1 MININKITIN
11 NDLMNNKFILEGLF
25 YECHCILFV
34 IDLTSEKSFS
44 NLEKLISSLEKI
56 ELIKNDSAYITM
68 ILVLNKSDL
77 EQKIKINKDD
87 INEFLQ
93 NYPLIDSIEISSTNL
108 KGIPELT
115 KKIYE
120 GFTKNENLSFPLDN
134 LKFYENQYN
143 NVSHEF
149 SFIDIEGTV
158 NCMLIGD
165 SETGKSSFLIR
176 YVRNNFSDTFL
187 TTIDLDKEIKLFQHM
202 DKKYWLIL
210 WDTAGQ
216 ERFKS
221 LPKKYFQYADGIL
234 LLFDISKKRTFEH
247 VKNWIEDIKFN
258 LNEERKTNIYLIGN
272 KLDLERNVTRE
283 EGLEMA
289 KELGMKYFECS
300 NKLNI
305 NINEI
310 MDHMIMDYY
319 QGIKKENKGDK
330 LKNRLKKHEKKM
342 LLMVKYVFVYNM
354 INKYNF
360 IYYFLKTIL
369 IIYIMIIYFK

>member
-1 MININKITIN
+1 MININEITIN
-11 NDLMNNKFILEGLF
+11 DDLMNNKFILEGLF

-34 IDLTSEKSFS
+34 IDLTSKESFVK
-44 NLEKLISSLEKI
+44 LEKFISSLEQNKFI
-56 ELIKNDSAYITM
+56 ENDSNYLTI

-77 EQKIKINKDD
+77 EQEIKIDKGE

-93 NYPLIDSIEISSTNL
+93 KYPLINSIEISSINQ

-115 KKIYE
+115 QKIYD

-134 LKFYENQYN
+134 LKFNENQYN
-143 NVSHEF
+143 YRSYDSSNL
-149 SFIDIEGTV
+149 DTEGTI

-176 YVRNNFSDTFL
+176 YVRNNFSDIFL
-187 TTIDLDKEIKLFQHM
+187 TTIGLDKEIKIYQHM
-202 DKKYWLIL
+202 DKKYRLIL

-221 LPKKYFQYADGIL
+221 LPKKYFQNADGIL
-234 LLFDISKKRTFEH
+234 LLYDVSKKDTFEH

-289 KELGMKYFECS
+289 RELGIKYFECS

-310 MDHMIMDYY
+310 MAHMIMDCSE
-319 QGIKKENKGDK
+319 GIKKEKKENK
-330 LKNRLKKHEKKM
+330 LKNNRKNKKKKCC
-342 LLMVKYVFVYNM
+342 
-354 INKYNF
+354 
-360 IYYFLKTIL
+360 
-369 IIYIMIIYFK
+369 

>member
-1 MININKITIN
+1 MININEITIN
-11 NDLMNNKFILEGLF
+11 DGLLNNKFILEGLF

-34 IDLTSEKSFS
+34 IDLTSKESFV
-44 NLEKLISSLEKI
+44 NLKKFISSLEQNNF
-56 ELIKNDSAYITM
+56 IKNDSNYLTI

-77 EQKIKINKDD
+77 EQEIKIDKGE

-93 NYPLIDSIEISSTNL
+93 KYPLINSIEISSINQ

-115 KKIYE
+115 QKIYD

-134 LKFYENQYN
+134 LKFNENQYN
-143 NVSHEF
+143 YRSYDSSNL
-149 SFIDIEGTV
+149 DTEGTI

-176 YVRNNFSDTFL
+176 YVRNNFSDIFL
-187 TTIDLDKEIKLFQHM
+187 TTIGLDKEIKIYQHI
-202 DKKYWLIL
+202 DKKYRLIL

-221 LPKKYFQYADGIL
+221 LPKKYFQNADGIL
-234 LLFDISKKRTFEH
+234 LLYDVSKKDTFEH

-289 KELGMKYFECS
+289 RELGIKYFECS

-310 MDHMIMDYY
+310 MAHMIMDCSD
-319 QGIKKENKGDK
+319 GIKKEKKENK
-330 LKNRLKKHEKKM
+330 LKNNRKNKKKKCC
-342 LLMVKYVFVYNM
+342 
-354 INKYNF
+354 
-360 IYYFLKTIL
+360 
-369 IIYIMIIYFK
+369 

>member
-1 MININKITIN
+1 MMININEITIN
-11 NDLMNNKFILEGLF
+11 DDLMNNKFILEGLF

-34 IDLTSEKSFS
+34 IDLTSKESFV
-44 NLEKLISSLEKI
+44 NLVKFISSLEQNKFI
-56 ELIKNDSAYITM
+56 ENDSNYLTI

-77 EQKIKINKDD
+77 EQEIKIDKGE

-93 NYPLIDSIEISSTNL
+93 KYPLINSIEISSINQ

-115 KKIYE
+115 QKIYD

-134 LKFYENQYN
+134 LKFNENQYN
-143 NVSHEF
+143 YRSYDSSNL
-149 SFIDIEGTV
+149 DTEGTI

-176 YVRNNFSDTFL
+176 YVRNNFSDIFL
-187 TTIDLDKEIKLFQHM
+187 TTIGLDKEIKIYQHM
-202 DKKYWLIL
+202 DKKYRLIL

-221 LPKKYFQYADGIL
+221 LPKKYFQNADGIL
-234 LLFDISKKRTFEH
+234 LLYDVSKKDTFEH

-289 KELGMKYFECS
+289 RELGIKYFECS

-310 MDHMIMDYY
+310 MAHMIMDCSD
-319 QGIKKENKGDK
+319 GIKKEKKENK
-330 LKNRLKKHEKKM
+330 LKNNRKNKKKKCC
-342 LLMVKYVFVYNM
+342 
-354 INKYNF
+354 
-360 IYYFLKTIL
+360 
-369 IIYIMIIYFK
+369 

>member
-1 MININKITIN
+1 MMININEITIN
-11 NDLMNNKFILEGLF
+11 DYLMNNKFILEGLF

-34 IDLTSEKSFS
+34 IDLTSKESFV
-44 NLEKLISSLEKI
+44 NLVKFISSLEQNQF
-56 ELIKNDSAYITM
+56 IKNDSNYLTI

-77 EQKIKINKDD
+77 EQEIKIDKGE

-93 NYPLIDSIEISSTNL
+93 KYPLINSIEISSINQ
-108 KGIPELT
+108 KGIPELIQ
-115 KKIYE
+115 KIYD

-134 LKFYENQYN
+134 LKFNENQYN
-143 NVSHEF
+143 YRSYDSSNL
-149 SFIDIEGTV
+149 DTEGTI

-176 YVRNNFSDTFL
+176 YVRNNFSDIFL
-187 TTIDLDKEIKLFQHM
+187 TTIGLDKEIKIYQHM
-202 DKKYWLIL
+202 DKKYRLIL

-221 LPKKYFQYADGIL
+221 LPKKYFQNADGIL
-234 LLFDISKKRTFEH
+234 LLYDVSKKDTFEH

-289 KELGMKYFECS
+289 RELGIKYFECS

-310 MDHMIMDYY
+310 MAHMIMDCSE
-319 QGIKKENKGDK
+319 GIKKEKKENK
-330 LKNRLKKHEKKM
+330 LKNNRKNKKKKCC
-342 LLMVKYVFVYNM
+342 
-354 INKYNF
+354 
-360 IYYFLKTIL
+360 
-369 IIYIMIIYFK
+369 

>member
-1 MININKITIN
+1 MMININEITIN
-11 NDLMNNKFILEGLF
+11 DDLMNNKFILEGLF

-34 IDLTSEKSFS
+34 IDLTSKESFVK
-44 NLEKLISSLEKI
+44 LEKFISSLEQNKFI
-56 ELIKNDSAYITM
+56 ENDSNYLTI

-77 EQKIKINKDD
+77 EQEIKIDKGE

-93 NYPLIDSIEISSTNL
+93 KYPLINSIEISSINQ

-115 KKIYE
+115 QKIYD

-134 LKFYENQYN
+134 LKFNENQYN
-143 NVSHEF
+143 YRSYDSSNL
-149 SFIDIEGTV
+149 DTEGTI

-176 YVRNNFSDTFL
+176 YVRNNFSDIFL
-187 TTIDLDKEIKLFQHM
+187 TTIGLDKEIKIYQHM
-202 DKKYWLIL
+202 NKKYRLIL

-221 LPKKYFQYADGIL
+221 LPKKYFQNADGIL
-234 LLFDISKKRTFEH
+234 LLYDVSKKDTFEH

-289 KELGMKYFECS
+289 RELGIKYFECS

-310 MDHMIMDYY
+310 MAHMIMDCSE
-319 QGIKKENKGDK
+319 GIKKEKKENK
-330 LKNRLKKHEKKM
+330 LKNKRKNKKKKCC
-342 LLMVKYVFVYNM
+342 
-354 INKYNF
+354 
-360 IYYFLKTIL
+360 
-369 IIYIMIIYFK
+369 

>member
-1 MININKITIN
+1 MININEITIN
-11 NDLMNNKFILEGLF
+11 DDLMNNKFILEGLF

-202 DKKYWLIL
+202 DKKY
-210 WDTAGQ
+210 
-216 ERFKS
+216 
-221 LPKKYFQYADGIL
+221 
-234 LLFDISKKRTFEH
+234 
-247 VKNWIEDIKFN
+247 
-258 LNEERKTNIYLIGN
+258 
-272 KLDLERNVTRE
+272 
-283 EGLEMA
+283 
-289 KELGMKYFECS
+289 
-300 NKLNI
+300 
-305 NINEI
+305 
-310 MDHMIMDYY
+310 
-319 QGIKKENKGDK
+319 
-330 LKNRLKKHEKKM
+330 
-342 LLMVKYVFVYNM
+342 
-354 INKYNF
+354 
-360 IYYFLKTIL
+360 
-369 IIYIMIIYFK
+369 

>member
-134 LKFYENQYN
+134 LKFNENQYN
-143 NVSHEF
+143 YRSYDSSNL
-149 SFIDIEGTV
+149 DTEGTI

-176 YVRNNFSDTFL
+176 YVRNNFSDIFL
-187 TTIDLDKEIKLFQHM
+187 TTIGLDKEIKIYQHM
-202 DKKYWLIL
+202 DKKYRLIL

-221 LPKKYFQYADGIL
+221 LPKKYFQNADGIL
-234 LLFDISKKRTFEH
+234 LLYDVSKKDTFEH

-289 KELGMKYFECS
+289 RELG
-300 NKLNI
+300 I
-305 NINEI
+305 
-310 MDHMIMDYY
+310 
-319 QGIKKENKGDK
+319 
-330 LKNRLKKHEKKM
+330 
-342 LLMVKYVFVYNM
+342 
-354 INKYNF
+354 
-360 IYYFLKTIL
+360 
-369 IIYIMIIYFK
+369 

>member
-1 MININKITIN
+1 
-11 NDLMNNKFILEGLF
+11 MNNKFILEGLF

-34 IDLTSEKSFS
+34 IDLTSKESFVNLKKFISFS
-44 NLEKLISSLEKI
+44 EKNNF
-56 ELIKNDSAYITM
+56 IKNDSNYLTI

-77 EQKIKINKDD
+77 EQEIKIDKGE

-93 NYPLIDSIEISSTNL
+93 KYPLINSIEISSINQ
-108 KGIPELT
+108 KGIPELIQ
-115 KKIYE
+115 KIYD

-134 LKFYENQYN
+134 LKFNENQYN
-143 NVSHEF
+143 YRSYDSSNL
-149 SFIDIEGTV
+149 DTEGTI

-176 YVRNNFSDTFL
+176 YVRNNFSDIFL
-187 TTIDLDKEIKLFQHM
+187 TTIGLDKEIKIYQYM
-202 DKKYWLIL
+202 DKKYRLIL

-221 LPKKYFQYADGIL
+221 LPKKYFQNADGIL
-234 LLFDISKKRTFEH
+234 LLYDVSKKDTFEH

-289 KELGMKYFECS
+289 RELGIKYFECS

-310 MDHMIMDYY
+310 MAHMIMDCSE
-319 QGIKKENKGDK
+319 GIKKEKKENK
-330 LKNRLKKHEKKM
+330 LKNNRKNKKKKCC
-342 LLMVKYVFVYNM
+342 
-354 INKYNF
+354 
-360 IYYFLKTIL
+360 
-369 IIYIMIIYFK
+369 

>member
-1 MININKITIN
+1 MMININEITIN
-11 NDLMNNKFILEGLF
+11 DDLMNNKFILEGLF

-34 IDLTSEKSFS
+34 IDLTSKESFV
-44 NLEKLISSLEKI
+44 NLKKFISSLEQNKFI
-56 ELIKNDSAYITM
+56 ENDSNYLTI

-77 EQKIKINKDD
+77 EQEIKIDKGE
-87 INEFLQ
+87 INQFLQ
-93 NYPLIDSIEISSTNL
+93 KYPLINSIEISSINQ
-108 KGIPELT
+108 KGIPELIQ
-115 KKIYE
+115 KIYD

-134 LKFYENQYN
+134 LKFNENQYN
-143 NVSHEF
+143 YRSYDSSNL
-149 SFIDIEGTV
+149 DTEGTI

-176 YVRNNFSDTFL
+176 YVRNNFSDIFL
-187 TTIDLDKEIKLFQHM
+187 TTIGLDKEIKIYQHM
-202 DKKYWLIL
+202 DKKYRLIL

-221 LPKKYFQYADGIL
+221 LPKKYFQNADGIL
-234 LLFDISKKRTFEH
+234 LLYDVSKKDTFEH

-289 KELGMKYFECS
+289 RELGIKYFECS

-310 MDHMIMDYY
+310 MAHMIMDCSE
-319 QGIKKENKGDK
+319 GIKKEKKENK
-330 LKNRLKKHEKKM
+330 LKNNRKNKKKKCC
-342 LLMVKYVFVYNM
+342 
-354 INKYNF
+354 
-360 IYYFLKTIL
+360 
-369 IIYIMIIYFK
+369 

>member
-1 MININKITIN
+1 MMININEITIN
-11 NDLMNNKFILEGLF
+11 DDLMNNKFILEGLF

-34 IDLTSEKSFS
+34 IDLTSKESFVNLKKFIS
-44 NLEKLISSLEKI
+44 FLEKNNF
-56 ELIKNDSAYITM
+56 IKNDSNYLTI

-77 EQKIKINKDD
+77 EQEIKIDKGE

-93 NYPLIDSIEISSTNL
+93 KYPLINSIEISSINQ

-115 KKIYE
+115 QKIYD

-134 LKFYENQYN
+134 L
-143 NVSHEF
+143 
-149 SFIDIEGTV
+149 
-158 NCMLIGD
+158 MLIGD

-176 YVRNNFSDTFL
+176 YVRNNFSDIFL
-187 TTIDLDKEIKLFQHM
+187 TTIGLDKEIKIYQHM
-202 DKKYWLIL
+202 DKKYRLIL

-221 LPKKYFQYADGIL
+221 LPKKYFQNADGIL
-234 LLFDISKKRTFEH
+234 LLYDVSKKDTFEH

-289 KELGMKYFECS
+289 RELGIKYFECS

-310 MDHMIMDYY
+310 MAHMIMDCSD
-319 QGIKKENKGDK
+319 GIKKEKKENK
-330 LKNRLKKHEKKM
+330 LKNNRKNKKKKCC
-342 LLMVKYVFVYNM
+342 
-354 INKYNF
+354 
-360 IYYFLKTIL
+360 
-369 IIYIMIIYFK
+369 

>member
-1 MININKITIN
+1 MMININEITIN
-11 NDLMNNKFILEGLF
+11 DDLMNNKFILEGLF

-34 IDLTSEKSFS
+34 IDLTSKESFV
-44 NLEKLISSLEKI
+44 NLEKFISSLEQNKFI
-56 ELIKNDSAYITM
+56 ENDSNYLTI

-77 EQKIKINKDD
+77 EQEIKIDKGE

-93 NYPLIDSIEISSTNL
+93 KYPLINSIEISSINQ

-115 KKIYE
+115 QKIYD

-134 LKFYENQYN
+134 LKFNENQYN
-143 NVSHEF
+143 YRSYDSSNL
-149 SFIDIEGTV
+149 DTEGTI

-176 YVRNNFSDTFL
+176 YVRNNFSDIFL
-187 TTIDLDKEIKLFQHM
+187 TTIGLDKEIKIYQHM
-202 DKKYWLIL
+202 DKKYRLIL

-221 LPKKYFQYADGIL
+221 LPKKYFQNADGIL
-234 LLFDISKKRTFEH
+234 LLYDVSKKDTFEH

-289 KELGMKYFECS
+289 RELGIKYFECS

-310 MDHMIMDYY
+310 MAHMIMDCSE
-319 QGIKKENKGDK
+319 GIKKEKKENK
-330 LKNRLKKHEKKM
+330 LKNKRKNKKKKCC
-342 LLMVKYVFVYNM
+342 
-354 INKYNF
+354 
-360 IYYFLKTIL
+360 
-369 IIYIMIIYFK
+369 

>member
-1 MININKITIN
+1 MININEITIN
-11 NDLMNNKFILEGLF
+11 DDLMNNKFILEGLF

-34 IDLTSEKSFS
+34 IDLTSKESFVK
-44 NLEKLISSLEKI
+44 LEKFISSLEQNKFI
-56 ELIKNDSAYITM
+56 ENDSNYLTI

-77 EQKIKINKDD
+77 EQEIKIDKGE

-93 NYPLIDSIEISSTNL
+93 KYPLINSIEISSINQ

-115 KKIYE
+115 QKIYD

-134 LKFYENQYN
+134 LKFNENQYN
-143 NVSHEF
+143 YRSYDSSNL
-149 SFIDIEGTV
+149 DTEGTI

-176 YVRNNFSDTFL
+176 YVRNNFSDIFL
-187 TTIDLDKEIKLFQHM
+187 TTIGLDKEIKIYQHM
-202 DKKYWLIL
+202 DKKYRLIL

-221 LPKKYFQYADGIL
+221 LPKKYFQNADGIL
-234 LLFDISKKRTFEH
+234 LLYDVSKKDTFEH

-289 KELGMKYFECS
+289 RELGIKYFECS

-310 MDHMIMDYY
+310 MAHMIMDCSE
-319 QGIKKENKGDK
+319 GIKKEKKENK
-330 LKNRLKKHEKKM
+330 LKNKRKNKKKKCC
-342 LLMVKYVFVYNM
+342 
-354 INKYNF
+354 
-360 IYYFLKTIL
+360 
-369 IIYIMIIYFK
+369 

>member
-1 MININKITIN
+1 MMININEITIN
-11 NDLMNNKFILEGLF
+11 DDLMNNKFILEGLF

-34 IDLTSEKSFS
+34 IDLTSKESFVK
-44 NLEKLISSLEKI
+44 LEKFISSLEQNKFI
-56 ELIKNDSAYITM
+56 ENDSNYLTI

-77 EQKIKINKDD
+77 EQEIKIDKGE

-93 NYPLIDSIEISSTNL
+93 KYPLINSIEISSINQ

-115 KKIYE
+115 QKIYD

-134 LKFYENQYN
+134 LKFNENQYN
-143 NVSHEF
+143 YRSYDSSNL
-149 SFIDIEGTV
+149 DTEGTI

-176 YVRNNFSDTFL
+176 YVRNNFSDIFL
-187 TTIDLDKEIKLFQHM
+187 TTIGLDKEIKIYQHM
-202 DKKYWLIL
+202 DKKYRLIL

-221 LPKKYFQYADGIL
+221 LPKKYFQNADGIL
-234 LLFDISKKRTFEH
+234 LLYDVSKKDTFEH

-289 KELGMKYFECS
+289 KELGIKYFECS

-310 MDHMIMDYY
+310 MAHMIMDCSE
-319 QGIKKENKGDK
+319 GIKKEKKDNK
-330 LKNRLKKHEKKM
+330 LKNNRKNKKKKCC
-342 LLMVKYVFVYNM
+342 
-354 INKYNF
+354 
-360 IYYFLKTIL
+360 
-369 IIYIMIIYFK
+369 

>member
-176 YVRNNFSDTFL
+176 YVRNNFSDIFL
-187 TTIDLDKEIKLFQHM
+187 TTIGLDKEIKIYQHM
-202 DKKYWLIL
+202 DKKYRLIL

-221 LPKKYFQYADGIL
+221 LPKKYFQNADGIL
-234 LLFDISKKRTFEH
+234 LLYDVSKKDTFEH

-283 EGLEMA
+283 EGVEMA
-289 KELGMKYFECS
+289 RELGIKYFECS

-330 LKNRLKKHEKKM
+330 LKNG
-342 LLMVKYVFVYNM
+342 
-354 INKYNF
+354 
-360 IYYFLKTIL
+360 
-369 IIYIMIIYFK
+369 

>member
-1 MININKITIN
+1 MININEITIN
-11 NDLMNNKFILEGLF
+11 DDLMNNKFILEGLF

-34 IDLTSEKSFS
+34 IDLTSKESFVK
-44 NLEKLISSLEKI
+44 LEKFISSLEQNKFI
-56 ELIKNDSAYITM
+56 ENDSNYLTI

-77 EQKIKINKDD
+77 EQEIKIDKGE

-93 NYPLIDSIEISSTNL
+93 KYPLINSIEISSINQ
-108 KGIPELT
+108 KGIPELIQ
-115 KKIYE
+115 KIYD

-134 LKFYENQYN
+134 LKFNENQYN
-143 NVSHEF
+143 YRSYDSSNL
-149 SFIDIEGTV
+149 DTEGTI

-176 YVRNNFSDTFL
+176 YVRNNFSDIFL
-187 TTIDLDKEIKLFQHM
+187 TTIGLDKEIKIYQHM
-202 DKKYWLIL
+202 DKKYRLIL

-221 LPKKYFQYADGIL
+221 LPKKYFQNADGIL
-234 LLFDISKKRTFEH
+234 LLYDVSKKDTFEH

-289 KELGMKYFECS
+289 RELGIKYFECS

-310 MDHMIMDYY
+310 MAHMIMDCSE
-319 QGIKKENKGDK
+319 GIKKEKKENK
-330 LKNRLKKHEKKM
+330 LKNKRKNKKKKCC
-342 LLMVKYVFVYNM
+342 
-354 INKYNF
+354 
-360 IYYFLKTIL
+360 
-369 IIYIMIIYFK
+369 

>member
-1 MININKITIN
+1 MMININEITIN
-11 NDLMNNKFILEGLF
+11 DDLMNNKFILEGLF

-34 IDLTSEKSFS
+34 IDLTSKESFVK
-44 NLEKLISSLEKI
+44 LEKFISSLEQNKFI
-56 ELIKNDSAYITM
+56 ENDSNYLTI

-77 EQKIKINKDD
+77 EQEIKIDKGE

-93 NYPLIDSIEISSTNL
+93 KYPLINSIEISSINQ

-115 KKIYE
+115 QKIYE

-134 LKFYENQYN
+134 LKFNENQYN
-143 NVSHEF
+143 YRSYDSSNL
-149 SFIDIEGTV
+149 DTEGTI

-176 YVRNNFSDTFL
+176 YVRNNFSDIFL
-187 TTIDLDKEIKLFQHM
+187 TTIGLDKEIKIYQHM
-202 DKKYWLIL
+202 DKKYRLIL

-221 LPKKYFQYADGIL
+221 LPKKYFQNADGIL
-234 LLFDISKKRTFEH
+234 LLYDVSKKDTFEH

-289 KELGMKYFECS
+289 RELGIKYFECS

-310 MDHMIMDYY
+310 MAHMIMDCSE
-319 QGIKKENKGDK
+319 GIKKEKKENK
-330 LKNRLKKHEKKM
+330 LKNKRKNKKKKCC
-342 LLMVKYVFVYNM
+342 
-354 INKYNF
+354 
-360 IYYFLKTIL
+360 
-369 IIYIMIIYFK
+369 

>member
-1 MININKITIN
+1 MMININEITIN
-11 NDLMNNKFILEGLF
+11 DDLMNNKFILEGLF

-34 IDLTSEKSFS
+34 IDLTSKESFVK
-44 NLEKLISSLEKI
+44 LEKFISSLEQNKFI
-56 ELIKNDSAYITM
+56 ENDSNYLTI

-77 EQKIKINKDD
+77 EQEIKIDKGE

-93 NYPLIDSIEISSTNL
+93 KYPLINSIEISSINQ

-115 KKIYE
+115 QKIYD

-134 LKFYENQYN
+134 LKFNENQYN
-143 NVSHEF
+143 YRSYDSSNL
-149 SFIDIEGTV
+149 DTEGTI

-176 YVRNNFSDTFL
+176 YVRNNFSDIFL
-187 TTIDLDKEIKLFQHM
+187 TTIGLDKEIKIYQHM
-202 DKKYWLIL
+202 DKKYRLIL

-221 LPKKYFQYADGIL
+221 LPKKYFQNADGIL
-234 LLFDISKKRTFEH
+234 LLYDVSKKDTFEH

-289 KELGMKYFECS
+289 RELGIKYFECS

-310 MDHMIMDYY
+310 MAHMIMDCSD
-319 QGIKKENKGDK
+319 GIKKEKKENK
-330 LKNRLKKHEKKM
+330 LKNNRKNKKKKCC
-342 LLMVKYVFVYNM
+342 
-354 INKYNF
+354 
-360 IYYFLKTIL
+360 
-369 IIYIMIIYFK
+369 

>member
-1 MININKITIN
+1 MININEITIN
-11 NDLMNNKFILEGLF
+11 DDLMNNKFILEGLF

-34 IDLTSEKSFS
+34 IDLTSKESFVK
-44 NLEKLISSLEKI
+44 LEKFISSLEQNKFI
-56 ELIKNDSAYITM
+56 ENDSNYLTI

-77 EQKIKINKDD
+77 EQEIKIDKGE

-93 NYPLIDSIEISSTNL
+93 KYPLINSIEISSINQ

-115 KKIYE
+115 QKIYD

-134 LKFYENQYN
+134 LKFNENQYN
-143 NVSHEF
+143 YRSYDSSNL
-149 SFIDIEGTV
+149 DTEGTI

-176 YVRNNFSDTFL
+176 YVRNNFSDIFL
-187 TTIDLDKEIKLFQHM
+187 TTIGLDKKIKIYQHM
-202 DKKYWLIL
+202 DKKYRLIL

-221 LPKKYFQYADGIL
+221 LPKKYFQNADGIL
-234 LLFDISKKRTFEH
+234 LLYDISKKDTFEH

-258 LNEERKTNIYLIGN
+258 LNEERRTNIYLIGN

-289 KELGMKYFECS
+289 RELGIKYFECS

-310 MDHMIMDYY
+310 MAHMIMDCSD
-319 QGIKKENKGDK
+319 GIKKEKKENK
-330 LKNRLKKHEKKM
+330 LKNNRKNKKKKCC
-342 LLMVKYVFVYNM
+342 
-354 INKYNF
+354 
-360 IYYFLKTIL
+360 
-369 IIYIMIIYFK
+369 

>member
-1 MININKITIN
+1 MMININEITIN
-11 NDLMNNKFILEGLF
+11 DDLMNNKFILEGLF

-34 IDLTSEKSFS
+34 IDLTSKESFV
-44 NLEKLISSLEKI
+44 NLKKFISSLEQNQF
-56 ELIKNDSAYITM
+56 IKNDSNYLTI

-77 EQKIKINKDD
+77 EQEIKIDKGEINK
-87 INEFLQ
+87 FLQ
-93 NYPLIDSIEISSTNL
+93 KYPLINSIEISSINQ

-115 KKIYE
+115 QKIYD

-134 LKFYENQYN
+134 LKFNENQYN
-143 NVSHEF
+143 YRSYDSSNL
-149 SFIDIEGTV
+149 DTEGTI

-176 YVRNNFSDTFL
+176 YVRNNFSDIFL
-187 TTIDLDKEIKLFQHM
+187 TTIGLDKEIKIYQHM
-202 DKKYWLIL
+202 DKKYRLIL

-221 LPKKYFQYADGIL
+221 LPKKYFQNADGIL
-234 LLFDISKKRTFEH
+234 LLYDVSKKDTFEH

-258 LNEERKTNIYLIGN
+258 LNEERRTNIYLIGN

-283 EGLEMA
+283 EGVEMA
-289 KELGMKYFECS
+289 RELGIKYFECS

-310 MDHMIMDYY
+310 MAHMIMDCSE
-319 QGIKKENKGDK
+319 GIKKEKKENK
-330 LKNRLKKHEKKM
+330 LKNNRKNKKKKCC
-342 LLMVKYVFVYNM
+342 
-354 INKYNF
+354 
-360 IYYFLKTIL
+360 
-369 IIYIMIIYFK
+369 

>member
-247 VKNWIEDIKFN
+247 AKNWIEDIKFN

-289 KELGMKYFECS
+289 RELGIKYFECS

-310 MDHMIMDYY
+310 MAHMIMDCSE
-319 QGIKKENKGDK
+319 GIKKEKKENK
-330 LKNRLKKHEKKM
+330 LKNNRKNKKKKCC
-342 LLMVKYVFVYNM
+342 
-354 INKYNF
+354 
-360 IYYFLKTIL
+360 
-369 IIYIMIIYFK
+369 

>member
-1 MININKITIN
+1 MMININEITIN
-11 NDLMNNKFILEGLF
+11 DDLMNNKFILEGLF

-34 IDLTSEKSFS
+34 IDLTSKESFVK
-44 NLEKLISSLEKI
+44 LEKFISSLEQNKFI
-56 ELIKNDSAYITM
+56 ENDSNYLTI

-77 EQKIKINKDD
+77 EQEIKIDKGE

-93 NYPLIDSIEISSTNL
+93 KYPLINSIEISSINQ

-115 KKIYE
+115 QKIYD

-134 LKFYENQYN
+134 LKFNENQYN
-143 NVSHEF
+143 YRSYDSSNL
-149 SFIDIEGTV
+149 DTEGTI

-176 YVRNNFSDTFL
+176 YVRNNFSDIFL
-187 TTIDLDKEIKLFQHM
+187 TTIGLDKEIKIYQQM
-202 DKKYWLIL
+202 DKKYRLIL

-221 LPKKYFQYADGIL
+221 LPKKYFQNADGIL
-234 LLFDISKKRTFEH
+234 LLYDVSKKDTFEH

-289 KELGMKYFECS
+289 RELGIKYFECS

-310 MDHMIMDYY
+310 MAHMIMDCSE
-319 QGIKKENKGDK
+319 GIKKEKKENK
-330 LKNRLKKHEKKM
+330 LKNKRKNKKKKCC
-342 LLMVKYVFVYNM
+342 
-354 INKYNF
+354 
-360 IYYFLKTIL
+360 
-369 IIYIMIIYFK
+369 

>member
-1 MININKITIN
+1 MMININEITIN
-11 NDLMNNKFILEGLF
+11 DDLMNNKFILEGLF

-34 IDLTSEKSFS
+34 IDLTSKKSFV
-44 NLEKLISSLEKI
+44 NLEKFISSLEQNQF
-56 ELIKNDSAYITM
+56 IKNDSNYLTI

-77 EQKIKINKDD
+77 EQEIKIDKGE

-93 NYPLIDSIEISSTNL
+93 KYPLINSIEISSINQ

-115 KKIYE
+115 QKIYD

-134 LKFYENQYN
+134 LKFNENQYN
-143 NVSHEF
+143 YRSYDSSNL
-149 SFIDIEGTV
+149 DTEGTI

-176 YVRNNFSDTFL
+176 YVRNNFSDIFL
-187 TTIDLDKEIKLFQHM
+187 TTIGLDKEIKIYQHM
-202 DKKYWLIL
+202 DKKYRLIL

-221 LPKKYFQYADGIL
+221 LPKKYFQNADGIL
-234 LLFDISKKRTFEH
+234 LLYDVSKKDTFEH

-289 KELGMKYFECS
+289 RELGIKYFECS

-310 MDHMIMDYY
+310 MAHMIMDCSD
-319 QGIKKENKGDK
+319 GIKKEKKENK
-330 LKNRLKKHEKKM
+330 LKNKRKNKKKKCC
-342 LLMVKYVFVYNM
+342 
-354 INKYNF
+354 
-360 IYYFLKTIL
+360 
-369 IIYIMIIYFK
+369 

>member
-1 MININKITIN
+1 MADKSLTEVGFW
-11 NDLMNNKFILEGLF
+11 NKF
-25 YECHCILFV
+25 
-34 IDLTSEKSFS
+34 KSFLFQEI
-44 NLEKLISSLEKI
+44 NV
-56 ELIKNDSAYITM
+56 ELTPYQ
-68 ILVLNKSDL
+68 
-77 EQKIKINKDD
+77 QKVEDE

-93 NYPLIDSIEISSTNL
+93 KYPLINSIEISSINQ

-115 KKIYE
+115 QKIYD

-134 LKFYENQYN
+134 LKFNENQYN
-143 NVSHEF
+143 YRSYDSSNL
-149 SFIDIEGTV
+149 DTEGTI

-176 YVRNNFSDTFL
+176 YVRNNFSDIFL
-187 TTIDLDKEIKLFQHM
+187 TTIGLDKEIKIYQHM
-202 DKKYWLIL
+202 DKKYRLIL

-221 LPKKYFQYADGIL
+221 LPKKYFQNADGIL
-234 LLFDISKKRTFEH
+234 LLYDVSKKDTFEH

-310 MDHMIMDYY
+310 MAHMIMDCSE
-319 QGIKKENKGDK
+319 GIKKEKKENK
-330 LKNRLKKHEKKM
+330 LKNNRKNKKKKCC
-342 LLMVKYVFVYNM
+342 
-354 INKYNF
+354 
-360 IYYFLKTIL
+360 
-369 IIYIMIIYFK
+369 

>member
-1 MININKITIN
+1 MMININEITIN
-11 NDLMNNKFILEGLF
+11 DDLMNNKFILEGLF

-34 IDLTSEKSFS
+34 IDLTSKESFV
-44 NLEKLISSLEKI
+44 NLVKFISSLEQNQF
-56 ELIKNDSAYITM
+56 IKNDSNYLTI

-77 EQKIKINKDD
+77 EQEIKIDKGE

-93 NYPLIDSIEISSTNL
+93 KYPLINSIEISSINQ

-115 KKIYE
+115 QKIYD

-134 LKFYENQYN
+134 LKFNENQYN
-143 NVSHEF
+143 YRSYDSSNL
-149 SFIDIEGTV
+149 DTEGTI

-176 YVRNNFSDTFL
+176 YVRNNFSDIFL
-187 TTIDLDKEIKLFQHM
+187 TTIGLDKEIKIYQHM
-202 DKKYWLIL
+202 DKKYRLIL

-221 LPKKYFQYADGIL
+221 LPKKYFQNADGIL
-234 LLFDISKKRTFEH
+234 LLYDVSKKDTFEH

-289 KELGMKYFECS
+289 RELGIKYFECS

-310 MDHMIMDYY
+310 MAHMIMDCSE
-319 QGIKKENKGDK
+319 GIKKEKKENK
-330 LKNRLKKHEKKM
+330 LKNNRKNRKKKCC
-342 LLMVKYVFVYNM
+342 
-354 INKYNF
+354 
-360 IYYFLKTIL
+360 
-369 IIYIMIIYFK
+369 

>member
-1 MININKITIN
+1 MMININEITIN
-11 NDLMNNKFILEGLF
+11 DDLMNNKFILEGLF

-34 IDLTSEKSFS
+34 IDLTSKESFVK
-44 NLEKLISSLEKI
+44 LEKFISSLEQNKFI
-56 ELIKNDSAYITM
+56 ENDSNYLTI

-77 EQKIKINKDD
+77 EQEIKIDKGE

-93 NYPLIDSIEISSTNL
+93 KYPLINSIEISSINQ

-115 KKIYE
+115 QKIYD

-134 LKFYENQYN
+134 LKFNENQYN
-143 NVSHEF
+143 YRSYDSSNL
-149 SFIDIEGTV
+149 DTEGTI

-176 YVRNNFSDTFL
+176 YVRNNFSDIFL
-187 TTIDLDKEIKLFQHM
+187 TTIGLDKEIKIYQHM
-202 DKKYWLIL
+202 DKKYRLIL

-221 LPKKYFQYADGIL
+221 LPKKYFQNADGIL
-234 LLFDISKKRTFEH
+234 LLYDVSKKDTFEH

-283 EGLEMA
+283 EGVEMA
-289 KELGMKYFECS
+289 RELGIKYFECS

-310 MDHMIMDYY
+310 MAHMIMDCSE
-319 QGIKKENKGDK
+319 GIKKEKKENK
-330 LKNRLKKHEKKM
+330 LKNNRKNKKKKCC
-342 LLMVKYVFVYNM
+342 
-354 INKYNF
+354 
-360 IYYFLKTIL
+360 
-369 IIYIMIIYFK
+369 

>member
-1 MININKITIN
+1 MININEITIN
-11 NDLMNNKFILEGLF
+11 DDLMNNKFILEGLF

-34 IDLTSEKSFS
+34 IDLTSKESFV
-44 NLEKLISSLEKI
+44 NLVKFISSLEQNQF
-56 ELIKNDSAYITM
+56 IKNDSNYLTI

-77 EQKIKINKDD
+77 EQEIKIDKGE

-93 NYPLIDSIEISSTNL
+93 KYPLINSIEISSINQ
-108 KGIPELT
+108 KGIPELIQ
-115 KKIYE
+115 KIYD

-134 LKFYENQYN
+134 LKFNENQYN
-143 NVSHEF
+143 YRSYDSSNL
-149 SFIDIEGTV
+149 DTEGTI

-176 YVRNNFSDTFL
+176 YVRNNFSDIFL
-187 TTIDLDKEIKLFQHM
+187 TTIGLDKEIKIYQHM
-202 DKKYWLIL
+202 DKKYRLIL

-221 LPKKYFQYADGIL
+221 LPKKYFQNADGIL
-234 LLFDISKKRTFEH
+234 LLYDVSKKDTFEH

-289 KELGMKYFECS
+289 RELGIKYFECS

-310 MDHMIMDYY
+310 MAHMIMDCSE
-319 QGIKKENKGDK
+319 GIKKEKKENK
-330 LKNRLKKHEKKM
+330 LKNNRKNKKKKCC
-342 LLMVKYVFVYNM
+342 
-354 INKYNF
+354 
-360 IYYFLKTIL
+360 
-369 IIYIMIIYFK
+369 

>member
-1 MININKITIN
+1 MMININEITIN
-11 NDLMNNKFILEGLF
+11 DDLMNNKFILEGLF

-34 IDLTSEKSFS
+34 IDLTSKESFVNLKKFIS
-44 NLEKLISSLEKI
+44 FLEKNNF
-56 ELIKNDSAYITM
+56 IKNDSNYLTI

-77 EQKIKINKDD
+77 EQEIKIDKGE

-93 NYPLIDSIEISSTNL
+93 KYPLINSIEISSINQ

-115 KKIYE
+115 QKIYD

-134 LKFYENQYN
+134 LKFNENQYN
-143 NVSHEF
+143 YRSYDSSNL
-149 SFIDIEGTV
+149 DTEGTI

-176 YVRNNFSDTFL
+176 YVRNNFSDIFL
-187 TTIDLDKEIKLFQHM
+187 TTIGLDKEIKIYQHM
-202 DKKYWLIL
+202 DKKYRLIL

-221 LPKKYFQYADGIL
+221 LPKKYFQNADGIL
-234 LLFDISKKRTFEH
+234 LLYDVSKKDTFEH

-289 KELGMKYFECS
+289 RELGIKYFECS

-310 MDHMIMDYY
+310 MAHMIMDCSE
-319 QGIKKENKGDK
+319 GIKKEKKENK
-330 LKNRLKKHEKKM
+330 LKNNRKNKKKKCC
-342 LLMVKYVFVYNM
+342 
-354 INKYNF
+354 
-360 IYYFLKTIL
+360 
-369 IIYIMIIYFK
+369 

>member
-1 MININKITIN
+1 MMININEITIN
-11 NDLMNNKFILEGLF
+11 DDLMNNKFILEGLF

-34 IDLTSEKSFS
+34 IDLTSKESFVK
-44 NLEKLISSLEKI
+44 LEKFISSLEQNKFI
-56 ELIKNDSAYITM
+56 ENDSNYLTI

-77 EQKIKINKDD
+77 EQEIKIDKGE

-93 NYPLIDSIEISSTNL
+93 KYPLINSIEISSINQ
-108 KGIPELT
+108 KGIPELIQ
-115 KKIYE
+115 KIYD

-134 LKFYENQYN
+134 LKFNENQYN
-143 NVSHEF
+143 YRSYDSSNL
-149 SFIDIEGTV
+149 DTEGTI

-176 YVRNNFSDTFL
+176 YVRNNFSDIFL
-187 TTIDLDKEIKLFQHM
+187 TTIGLDKEIKIYQHM
-202 DKKYWLIL
+202 DKKYRLIL

-221 LPKKYFQYADGIL
+221 LPKKYFQNADGIL
-234 LLFDISKKRTFEH
+234 LLFDVSKKDTFEH

-289 KELGMKYFECS
+289 RELGIKYFECS

-310 MDHMIMDYY
+310 MAHMIMDCSE
-319 QGIKKENKGDK
+319 GIKKEKKENK
-330 LKNRLKKHEKKM
+330 LKNNRKNKKKKCC
-342 LLMVKYVFVYNM
+342 
-354 INKYNF
+354 
-360 IYYFLKTIL
+360 
-369 IIYIMIIYFK
+369 

>member
-1 MININKITIN
+1 MMININEITIN
-11 NDLMNNKFILEGLF
+11 DGLLNNKFILEGLF

-34 IDLTSEKSFS
+34 IDLTSKESFVK
-44 NLEKLISSLEKI
+44 LEKFISSLEQNKFI
-56 ELIKNDSAYITM
+56 ENDSNYLTI

-77 EQKIKINKDD
+77 EQEIKIDKGE

-93 NYPLIDSIEISSTNL
+93 KYPLINSIEISSINQ

-115 KKIYE
+115 QKIYD

-134 LKFYENQYN
+134 LKFNENQYN
-143 NVSHEF
+143 YRSYDSSNL
-149 SFIDIEGTV
+149 DTEGTI

-176 YVRNNFSDTFL
+176 YVRNNFSDIFL
-187 TTIDLDKEIKLFQHM
+187 TTIGLDKEIKIYQHM
-202 DKKYWLIL
+202 DKKYRLIL

-221 LPKKYFQYADGIL
+221 LPKKYFQNADGIL
-234 LLFDISKKRTFEH
+234 LLYDVSKKDTFEH

-289 KELGMKYFECS
+289 RELGIKYFECS

-310 MDHMIMDYY
+310 MAHMIMDCSD
-319 QGIKKENKGDK
+319 GIKKEKKENK
-330 LKNRLKKHEKKM
+330 LKNNRKNKKKKCC
-342 LLMVKYVFVYNM
+342 
-354 INKYNF
+354 
-360 IYYFLKTIL
+360 
-369 IIYIMIIYFK
+369 

>member
-1 MININKITIN
+1 MININEITIN
-11 NDLMNNKFILEGLF
+11 DDLMNNKYILEGLF

-34 IDLTSEKSFS
+34 IDLTSKESFV
-44 NLEKLISSLEKI
+44 NLKKFISSLEQNKFI
-56 ELIKNDSAYITM
+56 ENDSNYLTI

-77 EQKIKINKDD
+77 EQEIKIDKGE

-93 NYPLIDSIEISSTNL
+93 KYPLINSIEISSINQ

-115 KKIYE
+115 QKIYD

-134 LKFYENQYN
+134 LKFNENQYN
-143 NVSHEF
+143 YRSYDSSNL
-149 SFIDIEGTV
+149 DTEGTI

-176 YVRNNFSDTFL
+176 YVRNNFSDIFL
-187 TTIDLDKEIKLFQHM
+187 TTIGLDKEIKIYQHM
-202 DKKYWLIL
+202 DKKYRLIL

-221 LPKKYFQYADGIL
+221 LPKKYFQNADGIL
-234 LLFDISKKRTFEH
+234 LLYDVSKKDTFEH

-289 KELGMKYFECS
+289 RELGIKYFECS

-310 MDHMIMDYY
+310 MAHMIMDCSE
-319 QGIKKENKGDK
+319 GIKKEKKENK
-330 LKNRLKKHEKKM
+330 LKNNRKNKKKKCC
-342 LLMVKYVFVYNM
+342 
-354 INKYNF
+354 
-360 IYYFLKTIL
+360 
-369 IIYIMIIYFK
+369 